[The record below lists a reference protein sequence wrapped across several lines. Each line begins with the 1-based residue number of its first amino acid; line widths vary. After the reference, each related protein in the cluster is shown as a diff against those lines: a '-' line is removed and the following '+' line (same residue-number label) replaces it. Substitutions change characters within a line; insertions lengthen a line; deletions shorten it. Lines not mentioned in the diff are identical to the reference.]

1 MTVCHLWDTPDVE
14 LYFYE
19 ELGAAD
25 MARVAAHLR
34 GCAECRQRLDDLRAL
49 GRLLARPRVE
59 APPAGD
65 WSGFMRRLDV
75 ACDLEADA
83 PVTTARRGLHRV
95 AAIAAMLT
103 LVTIGLIV
111 ASRVGPQAPAPARAV
126 ASVVPPVVQQP
137 VPNAPAPTQA
147 AATIA
152 SRDRGL
158 VEMSEEH
165 LERSKLV
172 GTGSGDARS
181 ATHIARRL
189 AVRAQACRIVV
200 VGYQTLSAG
209 RGRPRHEGSCPRDGR
224 SGNGAVA
231 DLIERSRGSQIAR
244 ACAAADYQARP
255 DGEDAGRR
263 LRGDLTV

>member
-1 MTVCHLWDTPDVE
+1 MTICHLWETPDVE

-19 ELGAAD
+19 ELDAAD

-49 GRLLARPRVE
+49 GRVLARPRVE
-59 APPAGD
+59 TPPAGD
-65 WSGFMRRLDV
+65 WSGFMRRLDQ
-75 ACDLEADA
+75 ACGLEADGF
-83 PVTTARRGLHRV
+83 VTPKRLGLHRL

-111 ASRVGPQAPAPARAV
+111 ASRVGPQTPAPSRAV
-126 ASVVPPVVQQP
+126 ASVAPPVVPQA
-137 VPNAPAPTQA
+137 VPNAPAPASA

-172 GTGSGDARS
+172 VLGLATRDPERTSPADWQYERQLAGSLLSDTRLY
-181 ATHIARRL
+181 RL
-189 AVRAQACRIVV
+189 AAEDRGMKDLARVMGDLETVLLQTSLSDHADRKSLERVQRLITKRDLMVKMQV
-200 VGYQTLSAG
+200 VGSAG
-209 RGRPRHEGSCPRDGR
+209 
-224 SGNGAVA
+224 
-231 DLIERSRGSQIAR
+231 I
-244 ACAAADYQARP
+244 
-255 DGEDAGRR
+255 
-263 LRGDLTV
+263 

>member
-172 GTGSGDARS
+172 VLGLATRDPQRTSPADWQYERKLAGSLLSDTRLY
-181 ATHIARRL
+181 RL
-189 AVRAQACRIVV
+189 AAEDRGMKDLARVMGDLETVLLQTSLSDHADRKSLERVQRLITKRDLMVKMRV
-200 VGYQTLSAG
+200 VGSAG
-209 RGRPRHEGSCPRDGR
+209 
-224 SGNGAVA
+224 
-231 DLIERSRGSQIAR
+231 I
-244 ACAAADYQARP
+244 
-255 DGEDAGRR
+255 
-263 LRGDLTV
+263 

>member
-103 LVTIGLIV
+103 VVTIGLIV

-126 ASVVPPVVQQP
+126 ASVVPPGRTTARSERAGTDPGCCDDCVARSRARG
-137 VPNAPAPTQA
+137 NERR
-147 AATIA
+147 A
-152 SRDRGL
+152 SRAIKAR
-158 VEMSEEH
+158 
-165 LERSKLV
+165 

-209 RGRPRHEGSCPRDGR
+209 RGRPRHEGSCRRDGR